1 MEEETNQV
9 FKKMLEFKLQI
20 KEVLQK
26 GLVKLTV
33 EERESRVKAIDDMF
47 EGLGPNNTPKP
58 NSADSDRK
66 KKKEKEKAPVP
77 QYEIPM
83 FICFEWLAQES
94 GWTKKKFDVDLID
107 KTFQQT
113 EELKTTFDNVSM
125 LTIQINKREALLG
138 VPKTSFVEL
147 KKIQDDLKP
156 LYELWAVASRY
167 CNQIPTWLEG
177 QFEGIESGD
186 LETMIEE
193 WLIEL
198 KRL

>member
-1 MEEETNQV
+1 
-9 FKKMLEFKLQI
+9 
-20 KEVLQK
+20 
-26 GLVKLTV
+26 
-33 EERESRVKAIDDMF
+33 
-47 EGLGPNNTPKP
+47 
-58 NSADSDRK
+58 
-66 KKKEKEKAPVP
+66 
-77 QYEIPM
+77 
-83 FICFEWLAQES
+83 
-94 GWTKKKFDVDLID
+94 
-107 KTFQQT
+107 
-113 EELKTTFDNVSM
+113 M

-186 LETMIEE
+186 LEQMIEE